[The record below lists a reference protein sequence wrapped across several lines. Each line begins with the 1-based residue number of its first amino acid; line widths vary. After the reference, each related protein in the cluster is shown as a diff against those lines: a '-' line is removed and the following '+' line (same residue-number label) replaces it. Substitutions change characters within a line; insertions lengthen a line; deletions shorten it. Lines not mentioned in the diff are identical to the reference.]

1 MFEVYEKERK
11 KYETERHLPSVILDF
26 AKGER
31 QKIDA
36 MSKGRETD

>member
-1 MFEVYEKERK
+1 MFEVYEKERE
-11 KYETERHLPSVILDF
+11 KYETKRHLSSVFLDF

-36 MSKGRETD
+36 MSKERKTD